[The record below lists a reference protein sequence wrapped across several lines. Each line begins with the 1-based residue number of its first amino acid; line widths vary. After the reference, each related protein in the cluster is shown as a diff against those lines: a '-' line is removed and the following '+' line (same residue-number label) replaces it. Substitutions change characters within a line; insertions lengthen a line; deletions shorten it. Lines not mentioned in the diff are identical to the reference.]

1 MNPSPA
7 DLSFLSGFGY
17 PATLIHE
24 YRDWVVLLRPR
35 QATLG
40 ALVLAHKG
48 GIPRLSEVPLED
60 FMGLQRVILDLE
72 TTLSA
77 ALNYQKL
84 NYLML
89 MMVDP
94 FVHWHVLPRYEG
106 PRTFAGA
113 TFTDPGWPAQ
123 PNLGFTNQT
132 DATVQTVLIE
142 HLKGAWP
149 KG

>member
-1 MNPSPA
+1 MTSTQA

-17 PATLIHE
+17 PATLIRD
-24 YRDWVVLLRPR
+24 YPDWVVLLRPR

-48 GIPRLSEVPLED
+48 AVPHLSDVSAEA
-60 FMGLQRVILDLE
+60 FRGLKPVIDDLE
-72 TTLSA
+72 TTLRKA
-77 ALNYQKL
+77 FEYQKL

-106 PRTFAGA
+106 PRSFAGV
-113 TFTDPGWPAQ
+113 TFTDPGWPAL
-123 PNLGFTNQT
+123 PNLGFATETDTAAQT
-132 DATVQTVLIE
+132 ALIE
-142 HLKGAWP
+142 HLKAAWP
-149 KG
+149 NG

>member
-1 MNPSPA
+1 MTSDQA
-7 DLSFLSGFGY
+7 DLSFLAGFGY
-17 PATLIHE
+17 PTTLIRA
-24 YRDWVVLLRPR
+24 YPDWVVLLRPR

-48 GIPRLSEVPLED
+48 AAPRLCEVPVEA
-60 FMGLQRVILDLE
+60 FTGLQRVILDLE
-72 TTLSA
+72 TSLRA
-77 ALNYQKL
+77 AFDYRKI

-106 PRTFAGA
+106 PRTFAGL

-123 PNLGFTNQT
+123 PNLGFVNQT
-132 DATVQTVLIE
+132 DASLQAALIE
-142 HLKGAWP
+142 HLRAAWP
-149 KG
+149 EA